1 MDTKIELQKL
11 IDELDASI
19 GKDPLRKDLSEK
31 LQKVK
36 ALLNQLNQPKNGE
49 KSQLTSEKE

>member
-36 ALLNQLNQPKNGE
+36 ALLNQLNQPKSGE